1 MKKLVLACAALA
13 TIAIG
18 LPSVASAEGFS
29 VRVGGDRG
37 MAQEKRYDPPK
48 LTCV

>member
-13 TIAIG
+13 TIVG
-18 LPSVASAEGFS
+18 LPSVASAEEFS

-37 MAQEKRYDPPK
+37 MYRLPDQP
-48 LTCV
+48 